1 MEVVLKVLT
10 VYYVIINIC
19 LFILMGDDK
28 VRAKKGRW
36 RIKEAVLLIT
46 ALLGGGIGGI
56 LGMRLFHHKTKKWYF
71 HAVFILGTVI
81 HAVLLWYLKFRL

>member
-1 MEVVLKVLT
+1 MGDVVSKALLI
-10 VYYVIINIC
+10 YYAVINIC

-36 RIKEAVLLIT
+36 RIKEAVLLVT

-56 LGMRLFHHKTKKWYF
+56 LGMRIFHHKTKKWYF

-81 HAVLLWYLKFRL
+81 HIVLLWFLKFK